1 MKKTIY
7 ALVLV
12 WVVGLSAVC
21 LAGEESWSILLHPNE
36 DYSVKSVVPFN
47 GGVAILYSA
56 SLVTK
61 IAFVKDGVVLK
72 EKSFSNTANPA
83 WDLYP
88 TQMVHSVEDGE
99 EFLYFFGMMPV
110 RVSLAKAFLVKL
122 NSELIEVW
130 DDLSNKMMMFDD
142 FEVVYSAN
150 IVDNLYIFI
159 IGGTYDKKVTS
170 AKIGLDHYVSY
181 VLPSDVYA
189 RIGDVEIVNGEAIA
203 VGYKSGDCAKVLRIN
218 ISNGQIGNEL
228 TFGAG
233 ERMEFYSIKKRF
245 TNGAHV
251 GYFLSGA
258 HGYASAYKRNWFYTL
273 DLNLQNLKSIQITSE
288 EEVALLAPCGANF
301 IVRYGTFTGFCDYH
315 IVSCNGTAVNTVSTF
330 DMMTDSYGQIVMGD
344 VGAYYGA
351 SRLNDN
357 SGVMA
362 YYYKPNHP
370 PVADAG
376 DDQIVSEGATV
387 QLVGTGSDPDDT
399 DLVYFWTQVYGPT
412 VALIVATANDV
423 SFIAPTV
430 GPDGAT
436 LEFQLSAS
444 DGSLSD
450 TDTLVVHVTN
460 VNQSP
465 VAYAGPDLTEDEG
478 VAVTLAGSGNDPD
491 GDAMTYQWT
500 QTSGPAVILTHAA
513 TNHPSFTTPQ
523 VDADGVT
530 LTFEL
535 TVSDGVL
542 STTDT
547 CVVNVTY
554 ENEVPQAGAGDD
566 QTATE
571 GETVTLAGAGADPD
585 GHDVTYQW
593 TQVSGPAVLL
603 VNPDTAHPT
612 FTAPGVDHSGA
623 ALAFQL
629 TVSDGNLTA
638 TDTCVV
644 NVTYDN
650 QVPLSDAG
658 NDQAVDENANVTLSG
673 TGSDPDGEDVTFLW
687 TQISGTTVTLI
698 NSTSG
703 TASFTAPSVGESG
716 GVLTFRLTVSDGSL
730 AKTDTCTITVNNVA
744 GVDPDPDPDP
754 DPDDDDDDPAEKSDG
769 GGGGGCF
776 IGSLM

>member
-12 WVVGLSAVC
+12 WVVGFSVDC
-21 LAGEESWSILLHPNE
+21 FAGEESWETLVNNSNVGLGSAVAN
-36 DYSVKSVVPFN
+36 DGSSVVGYNDSENMYFT
-47 GGVAILYSA
+47 
-56 SLVTK
+56 LVK
-61 IAFVKDGVVLK
+61 LDKDGVITKTIDVKHEKYSMNFDVRLTGLSCSVEGGQNYTYVIEERAYTTSTREGVVRKYDSDLNQVWMTRLNDFRSLRQVLVMN
-72 EKSFSNTANPA
+72 EYVFLAGLNQGSSTTIIGWTRISFDGVVDTNYT
-83 WDLYP
+83 
-88 TQMVHSVEDGE
+88 VHSDIQGYPMKVLQVGSEAVI
-99 EFLYFFGMMPV
+99 FGYRMQDT
-110 RVSLAKAFLVKL
+110 AKTIGI
-122 NSELIEVW
+122 N
-130 DDLSNKMMMFDD
+130 LSSGQMLWSKDY
-142 FEVVYSAN
+142 YSAGTY
-150 IVDNLYIFI
+150 VVFVCAEKIFI
-159 IGGTYDKKVTS
+159 
-170 AKIGLDHYVSY
+170 
-181 VLPSDVYA
+181 
-189 RIGDVEIVNGEAIA
+189 
-203 VGYKSGDCAKVLRIN
+203 
-218 ISNGQIGNEL
+218 
-228 TFGAG
+228 
-233 ERMEFYSIKKRF
+233 
-245 TNGAHV
+245 NGAHT
-251 GYFLSGA
+251 GYVVSGEK
-258 HGYASAYKRNWFYTL
+258 GYNSDDRKYMLFVL
-273 DLNLQNLKSIQITSE
+273 DLNGNLVSQREYDVPVWVDGTDGYS
-288 EEVALLAPCGANF
+288 F
-301 IVRYGTFTGFCDYH
+301 IVVTEVGDDIVEYHKMNYPWNDLGEYEFMNGFAGGIVKINEAYFAFGHLSAGT
-315 IVSCNGTAVNTVSTF
+315 GTYV
-330 DMMTDSYGQIVMGD
+330 
-344 VGAYYGA
+344 
-351 SRLNDN
+351 R
-357 SGVMA
+357 
-362 YYYKPNHP
+362 YYKPNHP